1 MSRSSW
7 PRNYRPV
14 EGWGRLPDGWSFID
28 ATSVAV
34 DNDDRVYVFN
44 RGDHPVVVFEHT
56 GEFVAS
62 WGGGLFATPH
72 AITMVAGEKLW
83 LTDYADQTIRCFM
96 RDGALVRTIGQRGVS
111 SPAHSGRPFNM
122 PTDIAESPASGDLF
136 ISDGYRNSAVH
147 RFSAD
152 GRHILSWGRPGT
164 RPGQFNIP
172 HNIGVGSD
180 GRVYVADRENHR
192 IQVFDE
198 DGAYLDQ
205 INNLHRPCALYAH
218 PKEALLFVGEL
229 PSRIRTN
236 QDVPNIG
243 ACVSILTL
251 DGDSVARIGGRF
263 AGEDPG
269 EFVAPHGVAVDSK
282 GAIYVAEVAFQ
293 ARGRHEDPPRVIRSL
308 QKFVPLEASHV
319 DTSRVVVP

>member
-7 PRNYRPV
+7 PRTYHPV

-34 DNDDRVYVFN
+34 DNNDRVYVFN
-44 RGDHPVVVFEHT
+44 RGHHPVIVFDHT
-56 GEFVAS
+56 GEFVTS
-62 WGGGLFATPH
+62 WGEGIFATPH
-72 AITMVAGEKLW
+72 AITITAGQELW
-83 LTDYADQTIRCFM
+83 LTDYADQTVGCFM
-96 RDGALVRTIGQRGVS
+96 RDGRLVRTIGQPGVS

-122 PTDIAESPASGDLF
+122 PTDVAESPASGDLF

-147 RFSAD
+147 RFSSD

-172 HNIGVGSD
+172 HNIAVGSD

-192 IQVFDE
+192 VQVFDE

-218 PKEALLFVGEL
+218 PKEAAAVRRRAPFPHTGL
-229 PSRIRTN
+229 PGCPEHR
-236 QDVPNIG
+236 
-243 ACVSILTL
+243 CLC
-251 DGDSVARIGGRF
+251 
-263 AGEDPG
+263 E
-269 EFVAPHGVAVDSK
+269 H
-282 GAIYVAEVAFQ
+282 
-293 ARGRHEDPPRVIRSL
+293 
-308 QKFVPLEASHV
+308 SHV
-319 DTSRVVVP
+319 GRRLRSSDRRPVCRRGPRRVRGAARRCS